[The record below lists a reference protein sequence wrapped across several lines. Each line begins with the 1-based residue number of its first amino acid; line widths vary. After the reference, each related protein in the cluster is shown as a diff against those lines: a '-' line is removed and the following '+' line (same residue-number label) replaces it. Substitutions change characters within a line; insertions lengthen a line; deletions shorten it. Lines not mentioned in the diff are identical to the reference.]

1 MSELPIAPSK
11 RIMLNAG
18 AERVSAD
25 AAEYFNTIIEAYGME
40 VAKQATKL
48 AHHAGRKT
56 VRTDDIKL
64 AMK

>member
-11 RIMLNAG
+11 RIIKMTG
-18 AERVSAD
+18 AERVSDD
-25 AAEYFNTIIEAYGME
+25 AAIWLTTAMEEYGME

-48 AHHAGRKT
+48 ARHAGRKT
-56 VRTDDIKL
+56 VQVEDVKL

>member
-1 MSELPIAPSK
+1 MSELPLAPTK
-11 RIMLNAG
+11 RILTNAG
-18 AERVSAD
+18 ATRVSAD
-25 AAEYFNTIIEAYGME
+25 AADLFANVLEEYGME

-56 VRTDDIKL
+56 VKADDIKL

>member
-1 MSELPIAPSK
+1 MSELPLAPTK
-11 RIMLNAG
+11 RILNNAG

-25 AAEYFNTIIEAYGME
+25 AAEYFNTVIEEYGME

-48 AHHAGRKT
+48 ARHAGRKT
-56 VRTDDIKL
+56 VKADDIKL

>member
-1 MSELPIAPSK
+1 MSELPLAPTK
-11 RIMLNAG
+11 RILNNAG
-18 AERVSAD
+18 ATRVSAD
-25 AAEYFNTIIEAYGME
+25 AADLFASVIEEYGMT

-56 VRTDDIKL
+56 VRADDIKL